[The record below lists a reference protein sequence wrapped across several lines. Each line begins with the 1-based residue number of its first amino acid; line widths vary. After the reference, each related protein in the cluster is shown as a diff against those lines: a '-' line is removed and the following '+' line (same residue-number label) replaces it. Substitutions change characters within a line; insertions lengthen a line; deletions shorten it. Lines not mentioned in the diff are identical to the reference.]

1 MNFIVS
7 LTLICPLIGFLI
19 SFFLGKIIGKTGAS
33 IITTT
38 FIYITMILSIYI
50 FYQTVTLKEIYYV
63 DLCDWISSY
72 YINIRWAL
80 QFDLLTATMLLV
92 VNIVS
97 FCTHLYSVEYM
108 EGDPYKVR
116 FMSYLSLF
124 TFFMIILIT
133 ASNLFQLFVGWEGV
147 GICSYLLIN
156 FWFHRI
162 QANKAA
168 LMAVMTNKVGD
179 VALLAGFCVL
189 LYHFKTLD
197 YGLLFSLAT
206 DNLFEL
212 NELQIA
218 NIKINEQVVNITNE
232 TISNSKSYVSII
244 CILFII
250 GAIGKSAQLGL
261 HIWLPEAMEDQL
273 LSHH

>member
-7 LTLICPLIGFLI
+7 LTLICPLVGFLI

-38 FIYITMILSIYI
+38 FIYITMMLSIYI
-50 FYQTVTLKEIYYV
+50 FYNVTVLKEIYYV
-63 DLCDWISSY
+63 DICDWISSY
-72 YINIRWAL
+72 FVNIKWAL
-80 QFDLLTATMLLV
+80 QFDALTATMLLV

-168 LMAVMTNKVGD
+168 LMAVMTNKIGD
-179 VALLAGFCVL
+179 VALLAGFCIL

-212 NELQIA
+212 NEIS
-218 NIKINEQVVNITNE
+218 ITKINTNE
-232 TISNSKSYVSII
+232 QIINIVSETIEPTKKYVYIT

-250 GAIGKSAQLGL
+250 GAVGKSAQLGL
-261 HIWLPEAMEDQL
+261 HIWLPEAMEALPLYL
-273 LSHH
+273 L